1 MALEDLIYSLE
12 GLSEFTPESVY
23 EAVSK
28 STVGFKDLENWIDYN
43 YPATDS
49 YGRKMVHD
57 GGFFEVMVMCWKPGD
72 YSAIHDHGEA
82 EFGVVKVFGDTE
94 HAAFE
99 IVNQKLITLGRT
111 IIEAGTTLEVTPA
124 LIHQMGNPGDS
135 NFFSLH
141 IYVNWAAEGNI
152 TGGSRIYDYS
162 RNAMLRVDGGAF
174 YLLPESEIKVREPLP
189 VADYNTRQRDLNEAA
204 KRAKA
209 MGDKVEY
216 KRILKVLED
225 NRKSLNSPSL
235 TFR

>member
-1 MALEDLIYSLE
+1 MTLEGLIGSLEDLSEFNLE
-12 GLSEFTPESVY
+12 GVY
-23 EAVSK
+23 EAVSR
-28 STVGFKDLENWIDYN
+28 STVGFRDLEKWIDYD
-43 YPATDS
+43 YPVSDS

-94 HAAFE
+94 HAAYK

-111 IIEAGTTLEVTPA
+111 IIEAGTTLEVAPA

-141 IYVNWAAEGNI
+141 IYVNQAAEGNI

-162 RNAMLRVDGGAF
+162 RNAILRVDGGAF
-174 YLLPESEIKVREPLP
+174 YLLPESEIKAREPLP
-189 VADYNTRQRDLNEAA
+189 EADYSTRERDLKEAA

-209 MGDKVEY
+209 MKYGPEH
-216 KRILKVLED
+216 KRILNEVPPVLVEPP
-225 NRKSLNSPSL
+225 LIQ
-235 TFR
+235 

>member
-1 MALEDLIYSLE
+1 MALDGLIDSLE
-12 GLSEFTPESVY
+12 GLSVFTLEGVY

-43 YPATDS
+43 YPASDS

-111 IIEAGTTLEVTPA
+111 IIEAGTTLEIAPS
-124 LIHQMGNPGDS
+124 LIHQMGNPRDS

-141 IYVNWAAEGNI
+141 IYVNRAAEGNI

-162 RNAMLRVDGGAF
+162 RNAILRVDGGAF
-174 YLLPESEIKVREPLP
+174 YLLPESEIKSREPLP
-189 VADYNTRQRDLNEAA
+189 EADYPTWRQDLRKAA
-204 KRAKA
+204 MRAKA
-209 MGDKVEY
+209 MGNESEY
-216 KRILKVLED
+216 KQILSKI
-225 NRKSLNSPSL
+225 SPSL
-235 TFR
+235 VKQTLIQ

>member
-1 MALEDLIYSLE
+1 MALDGLIDSLE
-12 GLSEFTPESVY
+12 GLSVFTLEGIY

-43 YPATDS
+43 YPASDS

-111 IIEAGTTLEVTPA
+111 IIEAGTTLEIAPS
-124 LIHQMGNPGDS
+124 LIHQMGNPGDRNS
-135 NFFSLH
+135 FSLH
-141 IYVNWAAEGNI
+141 IYVNQAAEGNI
-152 TGGSRIYDYS
+152 TGDSRIYDYS
-162 RNAMLRVDGGAF
+162 RNAILRVDGGAF
-174 YLLPESEIKVREPLP
+174 YLLPESEIKSREPLP
-189 VADYNTRQRDLNEAA
+189 EADYPTRRRDLSKAA
-204 KRAKA
+204 MRAKA
-209 MGDKVEY
+209 MGNESEY
-216 KRILKVLED
+216 KQILSKI
-225 NRKSLNSPSL
+225 SPSL
-235 TFR
+235 VKQTLIQ

>member
-1 MALEDLIYSLE
+1 MTLEDLIDSLE
-12 GLSEFTPESVY
+12 GLSEFTLEGVY

-28 STVGFKDLENWIDYN
+28 STVGFKDLEKWIDYD
-43 YPATDS
+43 YPVSDS

-72 YSAIHDHGEA
+72 YSAIHNHGEA

-94 HAAFE
+94 HTTFE

-124 LIHQMGNPGDS
+124 LIHQMGNPGDRNS
-135 NFFSLH
+135 FSLH
-141 IYVNWAAEGNI
+141 IYVNQAAEGNI
-152 TGGSRIYDYS
+152 TSGSRIYDYS

-174 YLLPESEIKVREPLP
+174 YLLPESEIKAREPLP
-189 VADYNTRQRDLNEAA
+189 EADDHTRQRDLNEAA

-209 MGDKVEY
+209 MGDRVEY
-216 KRILKVLED
+216 KRILNETSPVLVEP
-225 NRKSLNSPSL
+225 PSIQ
-235 TFR
+235 

>member
-1 MALEDLIYSLE
+1 
-12 GLSEFTPESVY
+12 
-23 EAVSK
+23 
-28 STVGFKDLENWIDYN
+28 
-43 YPATDS
+43 
-49 YGRKMVHD
+49 
-57 GGFFEVMVMCWKPGD
+57 MCWKPGD

-111 IIEAGTTLEVTPA
+111 IIEAGTTLEVAPA

-141 IYVNWAAEGNI
+141 IYVNQAAEGNI

-162 RNAMLRVDGGAF
+162 RNAMLRVDRGAF
-174 YLLPESEIKVREPLP
+174 YLLPESEIKAREPLP
-189 VADYNTRQRDLNEAA
+189 EADDHTRQRDLNEAA

-209 MGDKVEY
+209 MG
-216 KRILKVLED
+216 
-225 NRKSLNSPSL
+225 
-235 TFR
+235 